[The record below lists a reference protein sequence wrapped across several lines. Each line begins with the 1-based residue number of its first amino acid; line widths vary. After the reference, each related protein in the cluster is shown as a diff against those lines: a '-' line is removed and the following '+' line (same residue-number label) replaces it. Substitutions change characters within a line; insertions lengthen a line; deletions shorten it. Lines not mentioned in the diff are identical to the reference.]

1 MMKAEVKRISVNKN
15 GAAGRRGTLRWIPVF
30 LLIGAGTLFAETD
43 KTIVL
48 EEATISAR
56 GQRSTGGGD
65 AASGAQ
71 LPKVPAAPGIL
82 PLLPTPFPWEG
93 EEEKWKSVLSE
104 EIFKVLTEPD
114 PSYWPAEMNSGIAT
128 RE

>member
-1 MMKAEVKRISVNKN
+1 MKRASLKKKSP
-15 GAAGRRGTLRWIPVF
+15 AGRRRALLSVAAL
-30 LLIGAGTLFAETD
+30 LLIGLIGPGTLFAETD

-56 GQRSTGGGD
+56 GQRAAGGD

-71 LPKVPAAPGIL
+71 GPKVPAAPGIL
-82 PLLPTPFPWEG
+82 PLLPTPYPWEG
-93 EEEKWKSVLSE
+93 EGEKGRSALSE

-114 PSYWPAEMNSGIAT
+114 PSYWPAEMTDGIAK
-128 RE
+128 REMN